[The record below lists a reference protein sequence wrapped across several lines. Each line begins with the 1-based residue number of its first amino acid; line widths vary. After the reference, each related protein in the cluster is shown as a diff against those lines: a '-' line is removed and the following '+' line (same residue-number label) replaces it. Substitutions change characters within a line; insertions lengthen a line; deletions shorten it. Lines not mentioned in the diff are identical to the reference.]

1 MSLKKI
7 ILCLILLVPIFV
19 SAEEDEGRIV
29 AEEEKYYKTVTVLN
43 NSSVLQRANL
53 GEMSSITTE
62 ITKFEYDSAPVEN
75 YNGNA
80 RSTGESTDI
89 TIQTTYKKMKSTI
102 REYYGAYRY
111 KNVLTWKNIPSTRSY
126 DIIALGYYASVKP
139 IDSVFFE
146 QDYCT
151 SSDSCYTSSSYYEYN
166 GANGSAAV
174 FYLPSGTLTS
184 LEQSL
189 RIDME
194 KTNSSSTIVSQV
206 AAADYSH
213 ATSSISYSNAK
224 KFTVDTGGIRLNDS
238 IESYYDSIGVARASW
253 EGEW

>member
-1 MSLKKI
+1 MSFKKI
-7 ILCLILLVPIFV
+7 ILLLILLIPIFV
-19 SAEEDEGRIV
+19 SAEEDEGKIV
-29 AEEEKYYKTVTVLN
+29 ASEEKYYKTVTVLN

-62 ITKFEYDSAPVEN
+62 ITKEEYNNAPVEN
-75 YNGNA
+75 NSNA
-80 RSTGESTDI
+80 RTSDDYTDM
-89 TIQTTYKKMKSTI
+89 TVETTYKKMKSTI
-102 REYYGAYRY
+102 REYYGDYRY

-126 DIIALGYYASVKP
+126 DIIAIGYYASVQP
-139 IDSVFFE
+139 ASDIFFE

-151 SSDSCYTSSSYYEYN
+151 SSSSCYTTSSYYEYN
-166 GANGSAAV
+166 GANGSAAM

-189 RIDME
+189 RVDMK
-194 KTNSSSTIVSQV
+194 KTNSSATLVSQV
-206 AAADYSH
+206 AAADYAH

-224 KFTVDTGGIRLNDS
+224 KFTVNIGGIQLNDS
-238 IESYYDSIGVARASW
+238 IEDYYDTISVARATW

>member
-1 MSLKKI
+1 MSFKKI
-7 ILCLILLVPIFV
+7 ILLLILLIPIFV

-29 AEEEKYYKTVTVLN
+29 ASEEKYYKTVTILN

-62 ITKFEYDSAPVEN
+62 ITKEEYDNAPVEN
-75 YNGNA
+75 NSNA
-80 RSTGESTDI
+80 RTSDDYTDM
-89 TIQTTYKKMKSTI
+89 TVETTYKKMKSTI

-126 DIIALGYYASVKP
+126 DIIAIGYYASVQP
-139 IDSVFFE
+139 ASDIFFE

-151 SSDSCYTSSSYYEYN
+151 SSSSCYTTSSYYEYN
-166 GANGSAAV
+166 GANGSAAM

-189 RIDME
+189 RVDME
-194 KTNSSSTIVSQV
+194 KTNSSVTLVSQV
-206 AAADYSH
+206 AAADYAH

-224 KFTVDTGGIRLNDS
+224 KFTVNIGGIQLNDS
-238 IESYYDSIGVARASW
+238 IEDYYDTISVARATW

>member
-1 MSLKKI
+1 MSFKKI
-7 ILCLILLVPIFV
+7 ILLLILLIPIFV

-29 AEEEKYYKTVTVLN
+29 ASEEKYYKTVTILN

-62 ITKFEYDSAPVEN
+62 ITKEEYDNAPVEN
-75 YNGNA
+75 YSNA
-80 RSTGESTDI
+80 RTTDDYTDA
-89 TIQTTYKKMKSTI
+89 TIETTYKKMKATI
-102 REYYGAYRY
+102 REFYGAYRY

-126 DIIALGYYASVKP
+126 DIIALGYYASVQP
-139 IDSVFFE
+139 VANIYFE

-151 SSDSCYTSSSYYEYN
+151 SSSSCYTGSSYYEYI
-166 GANGSAAV
+166 GTNGSAAL

-189 RIDME
+189 RVDME

-206 AAADYSH
+206 AVADYSH

-238 IESYYDSIGVARASW
+238 ITGYYDAIGVARASW

>member
-1 MSLKKI
+1 MSFKKI
-7 ILCLILLVPIFV
+7 ILLLILLIPIFV

-29 AEEEKYYKTVTVLN
+29 ASEEKYYKTVTILN

-62 ITKFEYDSAPVEN
+62 ITKEEYDNAPVEN
-75 YNGNA
+75 YSNA
-80 RSTGESTDI
+80 RTSDDYTDM
-89 TIQTTYKKMKSTI
+89 TVETTYKKMKSTI
-102 REYYGAYRY
+102 REYYGDYRY

-126 DIIALGYYASVKP
+126 DIIAIGYYASVQP
-139 IDSVFFE
+139 SGNVFFE

-151 SSDSCYTSSSYYEYN
+151 SSDSCYTTSSYYQYN

-189 RIDME
+189 RIDMV
-194 KTNSSSTIVSQV
+194 KTNSSATLVSQV
-206 AAADYSH
+206 AAADYAH

-224 KFTVDTGGIRLNDS
+224 KFTVNIGGIQLNDS
-238 IESYYDSIGVARASW
+238 IEDYYDTISVARASW